1 MPMSFSREQKFLLKK
16 ISIFVVFIII
26 AISISLY
33 LGGVVDEFEK
43 KNAWLKNDISETGRK
58 LEGLNKKTLEFS
70 EGVKVWES
78 LPESDKELPG
88 LRINDAKD
96 TIDKLQKKYKLSSV
110 KTSFS
115 KPDEI
120 IGDYKTDTVS
130 MVSSMIT
137 MSFSALSDEYIYEFI
152 ADISKNFPGYVQVKS
167 LSINKPSAVSK
178 EMLKRISLGEEVAV
192 LSVTMDFY
200 WQDLKYKGP
209 SVNPDAPPPPA
220 GEVSK

>member
-1 MPMSFSREQKFLLKK
+1 MSMSFSRERKILLNK
-16 ISIFVVFIII
+16 ISIIVVLIVIV
-26 AISISLY
+26 ISISLY
-33 LGGVVDEFEK
+33 LGGVVDDFEK
-43 KNAWLKNDISETGRK
+43 KNTWLKNDISETGRK

-78 LPESDKELPG
+78 LPNSDKELPG

-120 IGDYKTDTVS
+120 IGDYKTDTVG
-130 MVSSMIT
+130 MVSSLINI
-137 MSFSALSDEYIYEFI
+137 SFNALSDEYVYEFI
-152 ADISKNFPGYVQVKS
+152 ADISKNFPGYVQVKA
-167 LSINKPSAVSK
+167 LSINKPSIVSK

-200 WQDLKYKGP
+200 WHDLKYKGP
-209 SVNPDAPPPPA
+209 SKNPETPPA
-220 GEVSK
+220 GEVAK